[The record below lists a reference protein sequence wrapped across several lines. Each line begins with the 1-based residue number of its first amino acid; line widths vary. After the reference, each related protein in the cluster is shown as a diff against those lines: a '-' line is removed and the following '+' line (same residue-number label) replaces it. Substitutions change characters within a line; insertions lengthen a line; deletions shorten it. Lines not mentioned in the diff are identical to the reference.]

1 VVIGDLVG
9 TDTVTTQG
17 PPTLDTTREERK
29 PLSGQKRRP
38 TPGHQRGLSHGH
50 GHTSDPQ
57 KYGIAYATALFSYDT
72 RTQSEATWEAGLAAG
87 LDTTADVRADNTEDL
102 ANRTLPAAVWQAM
115 ASSKQHATFAVT
127 RVWVPRSGHERDGD
141 CRRR

>member
-1 VVIGDLVG
+1 LFSSGVSRSSVATRPAGDLPV
-9 TDTVTTQG
+9 
-17 PPTLDTTREERK
+17 
-29 PLSGQKRRP
+29 
-38 TPGHQRGLSHGH
+38 
-50 GHTSDPQ
+50 TSDPQ

-102 ANRTLPAAVWQAM
+102 ANRMPSAAVWQTM